1 MLNPGLI
8 NPEGQLPIRDH
19 TCSYLCSDP
28 GSMTQSS
35 ERMCITHSPLLP
47 MCIVHK
53 AESAQQHDVN
63 AGVRSSSPPST
74 QSCRACPQ
82 NSQGDWGVLAVK
94 LFTSDWDL
102 NPHGWDSNPAKTHST
117 WFQDLMKLRFLMSYR
132 RKISVRGRVAGKE

>member
-1 MLNPGLI
+1 MHSIFPTGCHAPLQGIPTQGSNPGLI

-35 ERMCITHSPLLP
+35 ERMSITHSPLLP
-47 MCIVHK
+47 MSIVRK

-63 AGVRSSSPPST
+63 AGVRSSFPLST

-102 NPHGWDSNPAKTHST
+102 NWC
-117 WFQDLMKLRFLMSYR
+117 
-132 RKISVRGRVAGKE
+132 AGTQTQPKSCLAREPVWLV